1 MVASGMK
8 ALGHGGRRELQ
19 ALNSDAYSGYL
30 TTHSADQM
38 S

>member
-1 MVASGMK
+1 MVAGGMK

-19 ALNSDAYSGYL
+19 TLNSDAYSGYV
-30 TTHSADQM
+30 TTHSAGQM